1 MKSIIE
7 QLDPIFKPESIAVI
21 GASSSPLKWGGRMTN
36 RPLRTGYR
44 GEIYPVNPSVE
55 EISGLRSYKSIL
67 DIPQQVDLAIMTIPA
82 HKTPH
87 AMRECV
93 EKGVRGVILITAGFA
108 EIGDEG
114 KAIEEEVVRIA
125 REGGIRI
132 VGPNCMGIWSSTGN
146 LNLAFEHAPRTGP
159 ISFISQSGTFGVFL
173 SEIANLKGY
182 GLSKFVSIGNQ
193 ADLDAADYLEYLAE
207 DDETGVIVFYME
219 GFKDGRR
226 FFELAREVVKSK
238 PILIFKAGRT
248 EAGTRATMS
257 HTASLAGSDEIFD
270 ALCRQAGLIRTE
282 EAVQAFDMADALT
295 TQPLPPGRRVAILG
309 SGGMGVVTAD
319 ACSSLGLEVP
329 HLKSETVERLKK
341 VMPAHA
347 PLPTNPIDFA
357 GSARTAMDE
366 ASVVETLLSQDY
378 IDGVISN
385 VPLNPMVWSYITNPG
400 KIPKQL
406 LDVIKLAIGGA
417 EHFASLPWK
426 YNKPIVSIR
435 FRKSDIDII
444 ADILK
449 GAGIPIYDTPEE
461 CARSMLALVEYAEVR
476 RGKR

>member
-21 GASSSPLKWGGRMTN
+21 GASSSPLKWGGRMIN

-44 GEIYPVNPSVE
+44 GEIYPVNPGVE
-55 EISGLRSYKSIL
+55 EISGLRSYRSIL
-67 DIPQQVDLAIMTIPA
+67 DIPQPVDLAIMTIPA
-82 HKTPH
+82 HKTPD

-114 KAIEEEVVRIA
+114 KAIEGEVVRIA
-125 REGGIRI
+125 RESGIRI
-132 VGPNCMGIWSSTGN
+132 VGPNCMGIWSSAGN
-146 LNLAFEHAPRTGP
+146 LNLAFELAPRTGP

-295 TQPLPPGRRVAILG
+295 SQPLPPGKRVAILG

-329 HLKSETVERLKK
+329 HLNSETIERLKK

-357 GSARTAMDE
+357 GSSRTAMDE

-385 VPLNPMVWSYITNPG
+385 VPINPMVWSYITNPG

-406 LDVIKLAIGGA
+406 LDVIKRAIGGA

-426 YNKPIVSIR
+426 YNKPIVAIR

-461 CARSMLALVEYAEVR
+461 SARSMRALVEYAEVR